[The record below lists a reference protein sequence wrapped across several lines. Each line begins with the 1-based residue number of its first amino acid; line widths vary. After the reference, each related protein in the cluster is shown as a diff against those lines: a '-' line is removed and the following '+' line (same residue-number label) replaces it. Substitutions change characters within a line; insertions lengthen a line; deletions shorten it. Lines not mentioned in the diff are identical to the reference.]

1 MPNKKKAI
9 DPIPDGFATE
19 EEVAEFWDTDSLAD
33 YEELLA
39 AAEGMAF
46 EIKKRTY
53 EARKERL
60 L

>member
-9 DPIPDGFATE
+9 DPIPEAFATQE
-19 EEVAEFWDTDSLAD
+19 EAADFWDAHSLAD

-53 EARKERL
+53 EARKDRL
-60 L
+60 S